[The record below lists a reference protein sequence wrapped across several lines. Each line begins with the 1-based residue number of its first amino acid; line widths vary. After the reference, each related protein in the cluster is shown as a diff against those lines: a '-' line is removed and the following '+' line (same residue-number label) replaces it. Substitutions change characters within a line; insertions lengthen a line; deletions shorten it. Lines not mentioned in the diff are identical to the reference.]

1 MSVRRYRVAVA
12 FATLCVAGVTA
23 FAVPAFAQPPGRD
36 FVSVKSSHGYA
47 QTVRALQSDIKSN
60 GLMILGQVNQG
71 RIMSMTGMSLQARS
85 FFVGNPRVGKM
96 LFMKTP
102 AAAAVVPS
110 RITVWARHGSVY
122 ISYFKPSVLMS
133 AIEPELAKP
142 GHMLDM
148 KFGKIVHEAV
158 H

>member
-1 MSVRRYRVAVA
+1 MSIARSRVAVA
-12 FATLCVAGVTA
+12 FATLCIAGITA
-23 FAVPAFAQPPGRD
+23 FAAPAFAQPSGRD
-36 FVSVKSSHGYA
+36 FVSVRSSHGYA
-47 QTVRALQSDIKSN
+47 QTVRTLQSDIKSN

-96 LFMKTP
+96 MFMKTP

-122 ISYFKPSVLMS
+122 ISYFKPSALMG
-133 AIEPELAKP
+133 AIEHGLTKP

-148 KFGKIVHEAV
+148 KFGKIVHEAA